1 MTIPTAAVQFG
12 SEGSFVFVIGDDNRV
27 TRRVLELGPA
37 NAGRIVV
44 LAGLAEDER
53 VVVEGVDRLH
63 DGRDV
68 QIVEQHDQDKE
79 PA

>member
-1 MTIPTAAVQFG
+1 MVTIPAAAVQYG
-12 SEGSFVFVIGDDNRV
+12 SQGAFVFVIGDDNRA
-27 TRRVLELGPA
+27 TRRVLTLGPA

-44 LAGLAEDER
+44 LTGLAANER

-68 QIVEQHDQDKE
+68 
-79 PA
+79 

>member
-1 MTIPTAAVQFG
+1 M
-12 SEGSFVFVIGDDNRV
+12 FVIDKDARAV
-27 TRRVLELGPA
+27 RRVLELGPA

-44 LAGLAEDER
+44 LAGLAQDER

-68 QIVEQHDQDKE
+68 QIVEQQG
-79 PA
+79 